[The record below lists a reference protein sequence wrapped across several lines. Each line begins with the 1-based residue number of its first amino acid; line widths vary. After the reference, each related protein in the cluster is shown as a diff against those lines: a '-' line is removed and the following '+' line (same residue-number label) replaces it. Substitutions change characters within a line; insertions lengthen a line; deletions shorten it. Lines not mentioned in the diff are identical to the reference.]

1 MKIKHLA
8 IRVNDLEESIK
19 FYEFVTK
26 LTVRHREKG
35 DQWEIAFLTN
45 GEGDTEIELI
55 YMSQGQRYEGK
66 GWFICFETDQ
76 LDEMHRLVTEKNLKP
91 SPVQDPKDGT
101 RYFYVYDPNGVSVQL
116 REFSK

>member
-35 DQWEIAFLTN
+35 DQFEICVFNN
-45 GEGDTEIELI
+45 GEVIRDRTDL
-55 YMSQGQRYEGK
+55 YVTRQR
-66 GWFICFETDQ
+66 
-76 LDEMHRLVTEKNLKP
+76 
-91 SPVQDPKDGT
+91 
-101 RYFYVYDPNGVSVQL
+101 
-116 REFSK
+116 